1 MIIVVIIIMIITMSI
16 IFITVIFI
24 NMFLLLLPVECCAYL
39 AAAPPRVS
47 SGLLAVPI
55 AFHFSQPC
63 VSSCTSRVASVPWA
77 RMS

>member
-1 MIIVVIIIMIITMSI
+1 MIIVIIITMSI
-16 IFITVIFI
+16 IFSTVIFI
-24 NMFLLLLPVECCAYL
+24 NMFLLLLECCAYL